1 MMGVPLRSWWSL
13 WRAKSDP
20 KPRFT
25 APVTRG
31 PWPPAAQRFI
41 ADKQERAFFSL
52 ARKMNLGSTEEAYR
66 QIVGST
72 IPREHI
78 SVDKF
83 ERDLGRELSVE
94 ERRQAEEFASATYNK
109 YFGLPLPS
117 AYEDPNAYPLLLMIF
132 DRFQQNLA
140 TSGRAL
146 EPSAIVATLPSGAVN
161 ARIINNSAIGVPVV
175 FFERG
180 LFRFLQT
187 FALLVGWAAPP
198 IPLNDAE
205 IMRQDWQQYM
215 EPSEASRYFADALAT
230 YIIEGTPRV
239 QFVPMPPSNAITVT
253 TILDLM
259 ERFVLAHE
267 LSHLNLGHLVC
278 PRMSHEFEA
287 DSAALVAVTESA
299 VQYGS
304 RAVGIWAC
312 DLALGAFEFL
322 YRGLSVLAFGTIDMQ
337 SPWISKTHPHMLAR
351 RLNLRLRAARMTREA
366 HPAAGR
372 AAEHLWTK
380 TDIRL
385 ENLWKTTVR
394 LLLDARTRGERPS
407 VLWKDEIRSQLMTS
421 RLRRRVQREIEG

>member
-1 MMGVPLRSWWSL
+1 MMGMPLRSWWSF

-20 KPRFT
+20 QPRFT
-25 APVTRG
+25 TPVARV

-41 ADKQERAFFSL
+41 ADEQERAFFNL
-52 ARKMNLGSTEEAYR
+52 ARAMNLGSAEEAYR
-66 QIVGST
+66 QITGST
-72 IPREHI
+72 MPREHI

-94 ERRQAEEFASATYNK
+94 ERRQAEEFALATYNT
-109 YFGLPLPS
+109 YFGSPLPS

-140 TSGRAL
+140 TGGRAL

-161 ARIINNSAIGVPVV
+161 ARIINDSAIGVPVV
-175 FFERG
+175 FFERA
-180 LFRFLQT
+180 LFRFLKT

-215 EPSEASRYFADALAT
+215 VPSEASRYFGDALAT
-230 YIIEGTPRV
+230 YIINGTPHE
-239 QFVPMPPSNAITVT
+239 QSVPMPPSNAITVT

-267 LSHLNLGHLVC
+267 LAHVNLGHLAR

-287 DSAALVAVTESA
+287 DSAALIAVTESA

-304 RAVGIWAC
+304 RAVGIWSC

-322 YRGLSVLAFGTIDMQ
+322 YRGLSVLAFGITGVQ
-337 SPWISKTHPHMLAR
+337 SPWISKTHPHMFLR
-351 RLNLRLRAARMTREA
+351 RLNLRSRAARMTREA
-366 HPAAGR
+366 YPTTRR
-372 AAEHLWTK
+372 AAEHLWTES
-380 TDIRL
+380 DIRL
-385 ENLWKTTVR
+385 ENLWKTTAG

-407 VLWKDEIRSQLMTS
+407 ALWNDEIRSQLMTS
-421 RLRRRVQREIEG
+421 RL